1 MAELAD
7 TVPVTVPR
15 IMDSNW
21 TGSYPTPNYTSIVMM
36 HYTVKQLTVLKVLSK
51 HVSTTFIF
59 ISEISTLRTYG
70 KIVCFKTGMLTLF
83 LLQVATLLLSVLGL
97 IGNLLVVLVILSRRR
112 WRFANSM
119 FVLNIA
125 IANLFICAFTL
136 PLMTRALFEI
146 E

>member
-1 MAELAD
+1 MADTIPELAD
-7 TVPVTVPR
+7 TVPELADTVTVPG
-15 IMDSNW
+15 IIDSNW

-36 HYTVKQLTVLKVLSK
+36 HYTVKQLTVLK
-51 HVSTTFIF
+51 
-59 ISEISTLRTYG
+59 
-70 KIVCFKTGMLTLF
+70 
-83 LLQVATLLLSVLGL
+83 VATLLLSVLGL